1 MRISNHLCKEY
12 VDGVKAFVNLAENHL
27 NEEGKTRCPCRNCQ
41 NMELKYLDD
50 VERNLY
56 RHGMSFS
63 YQRWVFHSEEID
75 LSSYIQTPSSINDT
89 SHIEEVEDDEML
101 EMLNEIGGPMQMDCG
116 LDESNNS
123 NASGVHISADKFGE
137 LFDEAQK
144 ELYPGC
150 KTFSA
155 LTFLVKLMH
164 IKVLN
169 RWSNKSFDMLL
180 QILEKAFPACA
191 NIPASHY
198 NAKKML
204 RDLGLGYETIHVC
217 KYDCALFWKEHE
229 GRDHCPECGES
240 RYKNNDGK
248 GKKVMQKV
256 LCYFP
261 LKPRL
266 KRLFMSKHTVV
277 DMRWHKEKR
286 IDIDG
291 VLRHPADAEGWKDF
305 DKKHRWF
312 A

>member
-1 MRISNHLCKEY
+1 MDKSWMRISNRLCKEY

-41 NMELKYLDD
+41 NMELKSLDD
-50 VERNLY
+50 VERHLY

-63 YQRWVFHSEEID
+63 YQRWVFHGEEID

-101 EMLNEIGGPMQMDCG
+101 EMLNEIWGPIQMDCG

-123 NASGVHISADKFGE
+123 NASGVHINADKFGE

-169 RWSNKSFDMLL
+169 R
-180 QILEKAFPACA
+180 
-191 NIPASHY
+191 
-198 NAKKML
+198 
-204 RDLGLGYETIHVC
+204 
-217 KYDCALFWKEHE
+217 
-229 GRDHCPECGES
+229 
-240 RYKNNDGK
+240 
-248 GKKVMQKV
+248 
-256 LCYFP
+256 
-261 LKPRL
+261 
-266 KRLFMSKHTVV
+266 
-277 DMRWHKEKR
+277 
-286 IDIDG
+286 
-291 VLRHPADAEGWKDF
+291 
-305 DKKHRWF
+305 
-312 A
+312 

>member
-1 MRISNHLCKEY
+1 MRISNRLCKEY

-41 NMELKYLDD
+41 NMELKSLDD
-50 VERNLY
+50 VERHLY
-56 RHGMSFS
+56 RHGMSFN
-63 YQRWVFHSEEID
+63 YQRWVFHGEEID

-101 EMLNEIGGPMQMDCG
+101 EMLNEIEGPMQMDCG

-123 NASGVHISADKFGE
+123 NASGVHINADKFGE

-144 ELYPGC
+144 ELYP
-150 KTFSA
+150 
-155 LTFLVKLMH
+155 
-164 IKVLN
+164 
-169 RWSNKSFDMLL
+169 
-180 QILEKAFPACA
+180 EKAFPACA

-198 NAKKML
+198 DAKKML

-217 KYDCALFWKEHE
+217 KYNCALFWKEHE
-229 GRDHCPECGES
+229 GRDHCPECGKS
-240 RYKNNDGK
+240 RYKNNDGN
-248 GKKVMQKV
+248 GKKVPQKV
-256 LCYFP
+256 LRYFP

-266 KRLFMSKHTVV
+266 KRLFISKHTAI

-305 DKKHRWF
+305 DQKHRWF
-312 A
+312 AQEPRNVRL